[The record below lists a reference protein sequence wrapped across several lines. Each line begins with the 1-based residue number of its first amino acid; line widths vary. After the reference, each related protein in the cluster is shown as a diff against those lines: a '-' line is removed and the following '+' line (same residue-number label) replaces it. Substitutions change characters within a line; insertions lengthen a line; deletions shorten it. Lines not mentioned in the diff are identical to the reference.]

1 MREEELKS
9 RFEALAPWH
18 VNGTLEPAESRWIEE
33 YARDHAEARAE
44 LQWYEALQNQIRAN
58 APEVSEDLG
67 WDKLAGR
74 IRAER
79 RQVMNRTS
87 WSDSIREFLAGTFG
101 MGGQLVLRPAFAYA
115 AVAVLVVQ
123 AGVIGTLLFEHGQ
136 DQAQVEQWRSV
147 QAQGGAISGPV
158 LRVSFRP
165 ETTERDIRVL
175 LLRNGA
181 TLVGGPGQLG
191 NYILYVPKE
200 RVSAAETALRDD
212 PHVDSVDVMA
222 TLPPKE

>member
-74 IRAER
+74 IRDEERGQAEMA
-79 RQVMNRTS
+79 QTPDVKK
-87 WSDSIREFLAGTFG
+87 
-101 MGGQLVLRPAFAYA
+101 YA
-115 AVAVLVVQ
+115 EDMLPRLEMHLQKAQRLQ
-123 AGVIGTLLFEHGQ
+123 SKLF
-136 DQAQVEQWRSV
+136 
-147 QAQGGAISGPV
+147 GGA
-158 LRVSFRP
+158 R
-165 ETTERDIRVL
+165 
-175 LLRNGA
+175 
-181 TLVGGPGQLG
+181 
-191 NYILYVPKE
+191 K
-200 RVSAAETALRDD
+200 
-212 PHVDSVDVMA
+212 
-222 TLPPKE
+222 